1 VLARQGKWQEAL
13 HHYEEAL
20 GLNPGYTEARLNLA
34 VALERVGRSTEAQQ
48 HIVRARASSP

>member
-13 HHYEEAL
+13 RHYEEAL